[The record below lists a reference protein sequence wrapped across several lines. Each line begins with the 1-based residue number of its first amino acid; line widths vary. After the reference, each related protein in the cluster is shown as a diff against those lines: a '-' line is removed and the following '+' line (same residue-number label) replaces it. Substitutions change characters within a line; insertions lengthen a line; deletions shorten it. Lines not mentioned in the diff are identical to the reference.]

1 LGTEVDEGGLASAV
15 KSLLAD
21 PARRRAMSARGRA
34 LVDGFG
40 AARAAEVVLDR
51 GRTRLPEGQEAPRGR
66 PSSRAGRAAWAATWR
81 TRSSRAGTPSTYS
94 TTSPPAPSRT
104 SSTSRPTAA

>member
-1 LGTEVDEGGLASAV
+1 MEKHEVDAKPRVVDAQPPLPADEREVVAEFEQEVREAVDEGVLASAV

-51 GRTRLPEGQEAPRGR
+51 GRTRLPEGQEAPR
-66 PSSRAGRAAWAATWR
+66 
-81 TRSSRAGTPSTYS
+81 
-94 TTSPPAPSRT
+94 
-104 SSTSRPTAA
+104 